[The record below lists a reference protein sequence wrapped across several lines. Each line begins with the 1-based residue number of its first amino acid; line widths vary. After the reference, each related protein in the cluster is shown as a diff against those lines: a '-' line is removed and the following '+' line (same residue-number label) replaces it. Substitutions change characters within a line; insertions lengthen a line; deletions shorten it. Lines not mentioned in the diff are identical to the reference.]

1 MRADKI
7 KRVGPLSS
15 PVTGPVVS
23 IVMKFAPTGDPTA
36 GRLPHGIFSPLFAAL
51 IVAVFAA
58 CADVLIALPRSPESW
73 TAVSEFLPPL
83 AAVAALALPGFLLL
97 WFGLAAPLARR
108 LSLAEDAALPA
119 AAVFFVAAFAAMAA
133 EKLISVDPPAWPPL
147 VNTAITLLA
156 AGALAQTVY
165 SALRHRR
172 SSAVI
177 RAGGRLVRVAP
188 VLLLLAVFLAGVRNS
203 GARFSF
209 LVSAA
214 AVAAAIGLA
223 WILWRASRRGAAIWM
238 AGLFAALLLGGG
250 AALLRRDDFVR
261 TRPLQGSSGGHRIRQ
276 VILISADSL
285 RADAL
290 SCYSRRGAVTP
301 HIDRLA
307 SESALFRHAYSSA
320 SWTLPATT
328 SLLTGLPTFA
338 HQVFWMETRLPD
350 EIPTVADLMAAAGY
364 ATAAVTENPVLDP
377 RLNLYKGFHEYAHLP
392 KTWPWEGDAVGRQV
406 LVRTVPSRY
415 YRGGTE
421 AVTRAATGWLERNRD
436 RDFFL
441 WVHYFDPH
449 VPYGPPERFL
459 PRGPAPPSIGNSFDQ
474 HVEVL
479 AGRRFLN
486 AEERAWVRELYLGE
500 VRYLDE
506 QVGILVDRLRQ
517 LGLYDDALVVLTSDH
532 GEEFWDHGFYQHG
545 HSMYEEVIAVPLL
558 VKFPGA
564 RLRGSYPQRVSTQFV
579 MPTILEAC
587 GVAARQ
593 SCYAAPSLARV
604 AAGQTQ
610 PHEHG
615 PLVQAGSCYFEELE
629 AVIFDG
635 SYKLIRRRDSGRE
648 ELFDLRADPSE
659 TRSLVAAVPGKAEA
673 GRRTLEEVQQRLR
686 LVRACYQASDKPAP
700 AGGSERLRQLKSLG
714 YLN

>member
-1 MRADKI
+1 
-7 KRVGPLSS
+7 
-15 PVTGPVVS
+15 
-23 IVMKFAPTGDPTA
+23 MKFAPTADPTA
-36 GRLPHGIFSPLFAAL
+36 GRLPHGIFSPLFTAL
-51 IVAVFAA
+51 IVAVSVA

-73 TAVSEFLPPL
+73 NTVSEILPPL
-83 AAVAALALPGFLLL
+83 AAVAGLALPGFLLL
-97 WFGLAAPLARR
+97 WFALAAPLARR
-108 LSLAEDAALPA
+108 FRLAEEAALPA
-119 AAVFFVAAFAAMAA
+119 TGVFFGAAFIAMSA
-133 EKLISVDPPAWPPL
+133 EKLIRLDPPAWPPL
-147 VNTAITLLA
+147 VNTSITLLA
-156 AGALAQTVY
+156 AGALAQAVY
-165 SALRHRR
+165 SGLRHRR
-172 SSAVI
+172 SSPI
-177 RAGGRLVRVAP
+177 LRATGERLTRVAP
-188 VLLLLAVFLAGVRNS
+188 VLLLPAVVAAGVFNSGTRFPLLALAG
-203 GARFSF
+203 A
-209 LVSAA
+209 LL
-214 AVAAAIGLA
+214 AAIGLTCV
-223 WILWRASRRGAAIWM
+223 LWRASRRDATVWM
-238 AGLFAALLLGGG
+238 AGLFMAIMLAGGVALV
-250 AALLRRDDFVR
+250 RRDDFLR
-261 TRPLQGSSGGHRIRQ
+261 TALSQSSAGGHRVKH

-290 SCYSRRGAVTP
+290 SCYNARGAATP

-328 SLLTGLPTFA
+328 SLLTGLPSFG

-350 EIPTVADLMAAAGY
+350 EIPTIADLMASAGY

-392 KTWPWEGDAVGRQV
+392 KTWPWEGDAVGRQL
-406 LVRTVPSRY
+406 LVRAAPSRY

-421 AVTRAATGWLERNRD
+421 AVTRAATGWVERNRD

-449 VPYGPPERFL
+449 VPYSPPERFL
-459 PRGPAPPSIGNSFDQ
+459 PHGPAPPSIGKSFDQ

-517 LGLYDDALVVLTSDH
+517 LGLYDEALIVLTSDH
-532 GEEFWDHGFYQHG
+532 GEEFWDHGAYQHG

-564 RLRGSYPQRVSTQFV
+564 RLRGSYSQRVSTQFV
-579 MPTILEAC
+579 MPTILDTC

-604 AAGQTQ
+604 VAGQVRPQ
-610 PHEHG
+610 ERG

-635 SYKLIRRRDSGRE
+635 SYKLIRRRGSGRD

-659 TRSLVAAVPGKAEA
+659 TRSLLGAAPGKAEA
-673 GRRTLEEVQQRLR
+673 GRRTLEEVQERLR

-700 AGGSERLRQLKSLG
+700 AGGAERLRQLKSLG

>member
-1 MRADKI
+1 MTGSA
-7 KRVGPLSS
+7 V
-15 PVTGPVVS
+15 PV
-23 IVMKFAPTGDPTA
+23 VMKFAPTDDPTA
-36 GRLPHGIFSPLFAAL
+36 GRLPHGIFSPLTAAL
-51 IVAVFAA
+51 IVAVSVA
-58 CADVLIALPRSPESW
+58 CADVLIALPRSLESW
-73 TAVSEFLPPL
+73 TTVSEFLPPL
-83 AAVAALALPGFLLL
+83 AAVAGLALLGFLLL
-97 WFGLAAPLARR
+97 WFALAAPLARR
-108 LSLAEDAALPA
+108 FRLAEDAALPA
-119 AAVFFVAAFAAMAA
+119 AAVFFGAAFAAMAA
-133 EKLISVDPPAWPPL
+133 EKLIRVDPLTWPPL

-156 AGALAQTVY
+156 AGALAQAVY
-165 SALRHRR
+165 SASRHRG

-177 RAGGRLVRVAP
+177 RAGSRLARVAP
-188 VLLLLAVFLAGVRNS
+188 VLLLLAVLIAGVRNS

-209 LVSAA
+209 PVSAA
-214 AVAAAIGLA
+214 AAAAIGLA
-223 WILWRASRRGAAIWM
+223 WILWRASRRGAALWM
-238 AGLFAALLLGGG
+238 AGLFAAILLSGGV
-250 AALLRRDDFVR
+250 ALVRRDDFVR
-261 TRPLQGSSGGHRIRQ
+261 TRPLPGSSGGHRIRH

-290 SCYSRRGAVTP
+290 SCYNVRGAATP

-328 SLLTGLPTFA
+328 SLLTGLPTFG

-350 EIPTVADLMAAAGY
+350 EIPTVADVMAAAGY

-392 KTWPWEGDAVGRQV
+392 RTWPWEGDAVGRQL
-406 LVRTVPSRY
+406 LVRTAPSRY

-421 AVTRAATGWLERNRD
+421 AVTRAATGWVERNRD

-449 VPYGPPERFL
+449 VPYSPPERFL
-459 PRGPAPPSIGNSFDQ
+459 PRRPAPPSIGNSFDQ

-506 QVGILVDRLRQ
+506 QVGILLERLRQ
-517 LGLYDDALVVLTSDH
+517 LGLYEDALIVLTSDH
-532 GEEFWDHGFYQHG
+532 GEEFWDHGAYQHG

-564 RLRGSYPQRVSTQFV
+564 RPRGSYLQRVSTQFV
-579 MPTILEAC
+579 MPTILDTC

-604 AAGQTQ
+604 AAGQTE
-610 PHEHG
+610 PHERG

-635 SYKLIRRRDSGRE
+635 GYKLIRRRESGRE

-659 TRSLVAAVPGKAEA
+659 TRSLVAAVPGKVEA
-673 GRRTLEEVQQRLR
+673 GRRTLEEVQERLR